1 MVRKLVK
8 RVVKRIVSRA
18 PRVPGAPPT
27 GRTPPTSRAPA
38 PPAAPP
44 EPDPEPED
52 DLEVEGA
59 WVASRLEA
67 GEPLLCIDI
76 REPHELRQGHGRGA
90 LLLPMN
96 QVPLRLAELPRDR
109 PLVVYCA
116 AGARSWGVTH
126 YLREQGFP
134 EAVSLAGGFADLADA
149 TGEWEQPAAGP
160 LALLQ
165 SVRLKDEA
173 RHAAGLTA
181 DDPAT
186 ATVQSLQEVDG
197 ALRVA
202 VWLGGQDGRPGQRV
216 EGLALDALLLD

>member
-8 RVVKRIVSRA
+8 RVVKRIVAGA

-38 PPAAPP
+38 PPSEPAPA
-44 EPDPEPED
+44 PEPED

-59 WVASRLEA
+59 WVASRLAA
-67 GEPLLCIDI
+67 GDALLCIDI

-96 QVPLRLAELPRDR
+96 EVPQRLSELPRDR

-126 YLREQGFP
+126 YLREQGFA

-149 TGEWEQPAAGP
+149 TGEWEQPAPGP

-165 SVRLKDEA
+165 SVRMTDEA
-173 RHAAGLTA
+173 RKAAGLT
-181 DDPAT
+181 DEDPSS
-186 ATVQSLQEVDG
+186 ATVQSVQERDG
-197 ALRVA
+197 VLAVAL
-202 VWLGGQDGRPGQRV
+202 WLPGPEGSPGRRID
-216 EGLALDALLLD
+216 GLALSDLIVD